1 MPVVQLYH
9 LVRCCCE
16 EDAVSV
22 VPDSQISRRK
32 GAEEAACTVKWGKA
46 YHHGEIMASGT
57 KNEMQ
62 LQEAVFVH
70 DKGEK
75 TATIYIYAS
84 ATTTTEQTIA
94 YIYTTIDLKC

>member
-46 YHHGEIMASGT
+46 YHHGEIMASG
-57 KNEMQ
+57 KNT
-62 LQEAVFVH
+62 AVTINH
-70 DKGEK
+70 DLN
-75 TATIYIYAS
+75 AS
-84 ATTTTEQTIA
+84 H
-94 YIYTTIDLKC
+94 